1 MPAPPKPGLTEHFAE
16 LVLVPPVVTVPEA
29 LAEAMNVASRCET
42 YHAVASARLISASTT
57 WPLQTMTPP
66 VVALQSV
73 VQTSG
78 VVVQVVLFVTWHMTV
93 HSILSI
99 GVQLVAQLVAQSVV
113 GGAWVHV
120 CVHWAW
126 QSVVQSVEDAAPQ
139 LLCAEHDDPHC
150 ALQ

>member
-1 MPAPPKPGLTEHFAE
+1 
-16 LVLVPPVVTVPEA
+16 
-29 LAEAMNVASRCET
+29 
-42 YHAVASARLISASTT
+42 
-57 WPLQTMTPP
+57 MTPP

-126 QSVVQSVEDAAPQ
+126 QSVVQSVDDAAPQ
-139 LLCAEHDDPHC
+139 LLWDVHDDPHC

>member
-1 MPAPPKPGLTEHFAE
+1 MLTEPGLAEHLA
-16 LVLVPPVVTVPEA
+16 LVVPVPPPPTVPEA
-29 LAEAMNVASRCET
+29 IAETVNVASRCEI
-42 YHAVASARLISASTT
+42 YHAVASAKLVSASTT

-78 VVVQVVLFVTWHMTV
+78 VVVQVVLLVTWHMTV

-126 QSVVQSVEDAAPQ
+126 QSVVQSVDDAAPQ